1 MKPCDWQLSL
11 RNLSP
16 EPPQTRYV
24 PKPKRN
30 AKPGPHRTKS
40 VPISKRMIPS
50 ETMGDYQDDNAR
62 RKSAPAKVFQKLPT
76 IKLQDLFC
84 QISLKI

>member
-24 PKPKRN
+24 PKTKPKTNPN
-30 AKPGPHRTKS
+30 AKPEPHRTKS
-40 VPISKRMIPS
+40 VPVPKHMINS
-50 ETMGDYQDDNAR
+50 ETMGDYKDANAR
-62 RKSAPAKVFQKLPT
+62 RKSAPAKVVFKSYLLLNF
-76 IKLQDLFC
+76 I
-84 QISLKI
+84 

>member
-24 PKPKRN
+24 PKAKANPKSN
-30 AKPGPHRTKS
+30 PKPGKNRTKS
-40 VPISKRMIPS
+40 LPVPKYVIPS
-50 ETMGDYQDDNAR
+50 VNPGLVVQVSKPE
-62 RKSAPAKVFQKLPT
+62 
-76 IKLQDLFC
+76 
-84 QISLKI
+84 LKAEPDHTVSFH